1 VSKNTPEYP
10 ANYKIYDFEY
20 NTEDNSVEFDNISY
34 AIDTPKN
41 NDYIVFENCSERC
54 DHIEVNETEDTT
66 IIYMFDEN
74 PNQNNIYN
82 IGVSVS
88 IVIYDK
94 LHNKDVV
101 CVGPYK
107 VIGCNVVNSY
117 NDTNYTA
124 DSYIIIAKNLISI
137 NEYFNN
143 PRYTAYIL
151 NTTEYE
157 LSNLNTIV
165 DFTNNSTTFTLDIK
179 AFNIEDV
186 VKLRYYDN
194 NKIIN
199 ETTYRIIRITENID
213 PSTYLVNNYTFE
225 INGLINTN
233 VI

>member
-20 NTEDNSVEFDNISY
+20 NTEDNSIEFDNISY

-41 NDYIVFENCSERC
+41 NDYIIFENCSERC
-54 DHIEVNETEDTT
+54 DHIEVNEVDNTT

-82 IGVSVS
+82 DGVSVS

-94 LHNKDVV
+94 LHDNDIV
-101 CVGPYK
+101 CVGPYE
-107 VIGCNVVNSY
+107 VIEYNAINSS
-117 NDTNYTA
+117 NDINYTS
-124 DSYIIIAKNLISI
+124 DSYIVIDKNLTGIS
-137 NEYFNN
+137 EYFNN

-157 LSNLNTIV
+157 LSNINTSTNL
-165 DFTNNSTTFTLDIK
+165 TNNSTIFTLDIK

-194 NKIIN
+194 NNIIN
-199 ETTYRIIRITENID
+199 ETAYRITNIIENID